1 MIACH
6 SSKGSPSE
14 GYWRWRVI
22 DGRTCWYVG
31 EARVGKAALTWS
43 EARTREVVV
52 ARKFYTEADLKVPA
66 TPPPPE
72 PHQLLDQEMTP
83 QQRIDNAFE
92 ALGLARM
99 QKQSWIE
106 PYAGPYTVNHPL
118 APSATSEVVAVAATS
133 EDGAATVPLRDPME
147 IALMLGIVVLALL
160 LWRGVRA
167 TFGTIGRAQ

>member
-1 MIACH
+1 MIACQP
-6 SSKGSPSE
+6 SKGPSSQ
-14 GYWRWRVI
+14 GYWRWRVV
-22 DGRTCWYVG
+22 DGKTCHYVG
-31 EARVGKAALTWS
+31 HARVSKAALTWG
-43 EARTREVVV
+43 ETRTPEVVV
-52 ARKFYTEADLKVPA
+52 ARKYYTEADLKVPA
-66 TPPPPE
+66 TPPPE

-92 ALGLARM
+92 ALGLARI

-118 APSATSEVVAVAATS
+118 ASSATSEAVAVAATS
-133 EDGAATVPLRDPME
+133 EDGAATVPLRDPTE
-147 IALMLGIVVLALL
+147 IALMLGIVMLALL